1 MDQGLKNDPKSSI
14 LEPHQ
19 TSLGADNSV
28 EWNLFVIVQCYMEL
42 PVAITTCVMAWGTG
56 PL

>member
-28 EWNLFVIVQCYMEL
+28 EWNLFVIVQCCMEIL
-42 PVAITTCVMAWGTG
+42 VDGITRVMAWGMG